1 MRARSQS
8 SSTIDTLHNNS
19 IFYFNFTASNLHFY
33 LHSSIQT
40 HSLSCMCVRTLTPQ
54 TLQCVLNKFAST
66 SWITFIIY
74 WRERRNNKIFSS
86 LRRVRTVQKWMKVCI
101 WLRASERA
109 TFIENKVKHGRC
121 SCCCPIGDGL
131 RGQYDRT
138 KEMQKNRKYFIKYKF
153 SVRSVQHTIFAAY
166 FICTCVFLLIPL
178 ASSLFRSQISR

>member
-1 MRARSQS
+1 
-8 SSTIDTLHNNS
+8 
-19 IFYFNFTASNLHFY
+19 
-33 LHSSIQT
+33 
-40 HSLSCMCVRTLTPQ
+40 MCVRTLTPQ

-109 TFIENKVKHGRC
+109 TFIKNKVKDGRC